1 MSPYNATSMVVIFT
15 ESILGFKRAGAYRI
29 SSELKKHGV
38 DTRVIDTGRNLDK
51 ILAYLDKHSDIEW
64 VGFSIPYL
72 DYNKRVSRLTDMDI
86 AVEEQLIAYLRNRN
100 IKIILG
106 GSNADTIKHYVN
118 NFYVMVGY
126 SDIAIMHFH
135 NYVVN
140 HTTLIYETINDN
152 KVIYADTHYGDIDL
166 GNTITSFPVGSVKS
180 NEMLPIEISRGCIF
194 KCAFC
199 EFGYLGKKP
208 GTYIRP
214 KHTIRQEI
222 EDAYNIHGVD
232 TFSFLDDTFND
243 SVEKMTMIKE
253 IREDT
258 GIPFKFWSY
267 GRLDL
272 LASNPDMI
280 ELMGEIGWQA
290 VTFGVETL
298 NKKTGSSVGKGASP
312 DKLKECLISLKE
324 KYPTLHIQVN
334 LIIGLPHNTKED
346 IKESIDWFLETGVT
360 DYLRVVDLD
369 IRDPNGI
376 EYSSLFSKNPTKY
389 GFQII
394 STDGIRYNWSNS
406 NFNNKTAREYAK
418 EINDYIDQNKKS
430 NIPFHVHYKRT
441 TQ

>member
-1 MSPYNATSMVVIFT
+1 MVIIFT
-15 ESILGFKRAGAYRI
+15 ESISGFKRIGAYRI

-38 DTRVIDTGRNLDK
+38 DVRIIDTGRNLDK
-51 ILAYLDKHSDIEW
+51 IINWLDKQRDIEW

-72 DYNKRVSRLTDMDI
+72 DYNQRISRLTNMDI
-86 AVEEQLIAYLRNRN
+86 AVENQLISYLRNRN
-100 IKIILG
+100 IQIILG
-106 GSNADTIKHYVN
+106 GSNADTIKHYVTD
-118 NFYVMVGY
+118 FYVMVGY
-126 SDIAIMHFH
+126 SDIGIMHFH
-135 NYVVN
+135 NHVIN
-140 HTTLIYETINDN
+140 SSPLIYEIINHN
-152 KVIYADTHYGDIDL
+152 KVIYADRHYGDIDL
-166 GNTITSFPVGSVKS
+166 TNTATSFPHGSVNS
-180 NEMLPIEISRGCIF
+180 NEILPIEISRGCIF

-214 KHTIRQEI
+214 KDLIQKEI
-222 EDAYNIHGVD
+222 EEAYKDHGVD

-243 SVEKMTMIKE
+243 SVEKMLMIKE

-272 LASNPDMI
+272 LASNPEMI
-280 ELMGEIGWQA
+280 SLIGDIGWSA

-298 NKKTGSSVGKGASP
+298 NKKTGSSVGKGANP
-312 DKLKECLISLKE
+312 EKLKECLIKLKTV
-324 KYPTLHIQVN
+324 YPNLYIQVN

-346 IKESIDWFLETGVT
+346 IKQSIDWFLETGVA

-369 IRDPNGI
+369 IRDPKGI

-394 STDGIRYNWSNS
+394 STDGIRYNWSNL
-406 NFNNKTAREYAK
+406 NFNNKTAKEYAK
-418 EINDYIDQNKKS
+418 EINEYIDQNKKS
-430 NIPFHVHYKRT
+430 NIPFHIYYKKLSND
-441 TQ
+441 